1 MLKNDAKYQNNWP
14 QSLPNRL
21 PRAPKSTSGP
31 SETPFWGNTAAKTAQ
46 KELRPNILVPKVWF
60 WLAFWSPKP
69 LQIETKMR
77 KMWYR
82 KARRFL
88 HWFFHGSG
96 MVLGSFFYVFLEWKF
111 GRSPKIDLAKKLTK
125 HWPWRQNRGSVF
137 WKYHKFLRKYGSKSQ
152 FDFRHDLTCFLAW
165 FSEVRG
171 PQNHWFLHVGHR
183 FLPVNFD

>member
-1 MLKNDAKYQNNWP
+1 MQTIVWWKICINC
-14 QSLPNRL
+14 
-21 PRAPKSTSGP
+21 STQHRM
-31 SETPFWGNTAAKTAQ
+31 F
-46 KELRPNILVPKVWF
+46 
-60 WLAFWSPKP
+60 AFTLIFLTDIWCGGVRIA
-69 LQIETKMR
+69 LGIETNMR

-137 WKYHKFLRKYGSKSQ
+137 WKYYKFLRKYGSKSQ
-152 FDFRHDLTCFLAW
+152 LHLDFDLTCFLAW
-165 FSEVRG
+165 FSEVWG
-171 PQNHWFLHVGHR
+171 SQNHRFLHVGHR
-183 FLPVNFD
+183 FLPVNFDWAELCTLCDQIWDPNGIRIVNSGIWPAIN